1 MNKEENTKGTSRGKR
16 MLFEL
21 MNAIMDL
28 ENYCEKLERENKHL
42 NEQLDV
48 ALKDYD
54 KQQAKINEAIDKLY
68 CWGDVLNIKFQEE
81 MSKILKE
88 D

>member
-1 MNKEENTKGTSRGKR
+1 MDRTEFIGKLQMCFFGDRDVFEEILS
-16 MLFEL
+16 F
-21 MNAIMDL
+21 
-28 ENYCEKLERENKHL
+28 
-42 NEQLDV
+42 
-48 ALKDYD
+48 YD

-81 MSKILKE
+81 MMKILKE